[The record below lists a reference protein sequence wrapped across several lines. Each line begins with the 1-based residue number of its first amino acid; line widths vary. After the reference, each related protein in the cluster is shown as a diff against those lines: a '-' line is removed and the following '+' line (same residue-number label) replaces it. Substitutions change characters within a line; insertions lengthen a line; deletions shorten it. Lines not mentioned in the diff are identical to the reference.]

1 MKSMRCVDFEIFR
14 SKSLC
19 PNTRCDIR
27 STIIVTQS
35 VRRLVCR
42 CLQHSFWKQAVL
54 IAQCIQLRFVIFPN
68 FQVHH
73 VVLKCSEIIGFY
85 VYTLTFDQTWHETLS
100 VFLDSPLTSPLFYLR
115 FGADQSSPTPA
126 LPLTMSTIWPPSS
139 RGKTCCYRI
148 VKEVKMEGPIME
160 MFQHLPHLIF
170 MCWSFC

>member
-1 MKSMRCVDFEIFR
+1 MRCVDFEIYR

-27 STIIVTQS
+27 SKILVTQS

-54 IAQCIQLRFVIFPN
+54 IAQCIQLRFVICPN

-73 VVLKCSEIIGFY
+73 VVFEVLFY
-85 VYTLTFDQTWHETLS
+85 VYTLTKPKWHETLS

-139 RGKTCCYRI
+139 GGKTCCYRI
-148 VKEVKMEGPIME
+148 GVEVKMEGPIMDI
-160 MFQHLPHLIF
+160 FQHLPHLIF
-170 MCWSFC
+170 MCRSFC